1 MSATCAI
8 CGHEI
13 SSEESLKTGLGAEC
27 RAAYNYAIFK
37 VIMSDPENSFKY
49 NWKIQANIYRAC
61 FIEMFSNTKFR
72 SAFNASFYESICK
85 SERISKKQLE
95 IIIEKMYSKDIKANG
110 KCFDETKLQ
119 KALFLEEKKKD
130 VNISAA
136 AIEMA
141 RKQIRETRKVS

>member
-1 MSATCAI
+1 
-8 CGHEI
+8 
-13 SSEESLKTGLGAEC
+13 
-27 RAAYNYAIFK
+27 
-37 VIMSDPENSFKY
+37 
-49 NWKIQANIYRAC
+49 
-61 FIEMFSNTKFR
+61 
-72 SAFNASFYESICK
+72 
-85 SERISKKQLE
+85 
-95 IIIEKMYSKDIKANG
+95 MYSKDIKANG